1 MHHIVIIAHERF
13 PFDNM
18 RYLLCEI
25 VEIWQQDGLRVS
37 VSNGLG
43 TRVDAD
49 LAILHV
55 NLTVVPEEH
64 LAFVRQYPVTI
75 NGSVGDI
82 SKRRISSNLVRR
94 GDGYQGQVI
103 VKTNNNCR
111 GGCESDIASMGPL
124 FKKYANS
131 LRCRLPW
138 SWRAKLPDYH
148 IFESAGQVPRAVWYN
163 PDLVVEKFL
172 PERSDGLYCL
182 RTWVFLGDKESNSVA
197 YSDQPIVK
205 SDNILRFEKVAEV
218 PDELRQMRRD
228 MAFDFGKFD
237 YAIVNGR
244 VILYDANRTPTM
256 GSLSREKLLP
266 TIRLLA
272 EGIRAYL

>member
-1 MHHIVIIAHERF
+1 MHHIVILTHKYF

-18 RYLLCEI
+18 RYLLREI

-37 VSNGLG
+37 VLNGLD
-43 TRVDAD
+43 TRVEAD

-55 NLTVVPEEH
+55 NLTMVPEDY
-64 LAFVRQYPVTI
+64 LAFIRRYPVTI
-75 NGSVGDI
+75 NGSIRDI
-82 SKRRISSNLVRR
+82 SKRRISSNLVCR
-94 GDGYQGQVI
+94 GDGYRGQVV

-111 GGCESDIASMGPL
+111 GACDAEGATKGPL
-124 FKKYANS
+124 LKKYTNS
-131 LRCRLPW
+131 LRSRLPW
-138 SWRAKLPDYH
+138 SWRAKLSEYP
-148 IFESAGQVPRAVWYN
+148 IFESAGRVPRIVWHN

-172 PERSDGLYCL
+172 PERSDGLYRL
-182 RTWVFLGDKESNSVA
+182 RTWVFFGDKESNSVA

-205 SDNILRFEKVAEV
+205 SDNILRSEKVAEV

-228 MAFDFGKFD
+228 LAFDYGKFD
-237 YAIVNGR
+237 YAIVDGR
-244 VILYDANRTPTM
+244 VILYDTNRTPTM
-256 GSLSREKLLP
+256 GSLSKEKLLP

>member
-1 MHHIVIIAHERF
+1 MHHIAIIVHRHF
-13 PFDNM
+13 PLDNS
-18 RYLLCEI
+18 RYLLREI
-25 VEIWQQDGLRVS
+25 TEIWQKEGLRVS
-37 VSNGLG
+37 VLNGPG

-49 LAILHV
+49 LAIQHV
-55 NLTVVPEEH
+55 DLTVVPENY
-64 LAFVRQYPVTI
+64 LAYIRQYPATI

-94 GDGYQGQVI
+94 GDGYQGQVL

-111 GGCESDIASMGPL
+111 GGCDAEVTTKGPL
-124 FKKYANS
+124 LKKCTNS
-131 LRCRLPW
+131 LRSRLPW
-138 SWRAKLPDYH
+138 TWRAKLSDYP
-148 IFESAGQVPRAVWYN
+148 IFESVSQVPRVVWYN

-172 PERSDGLYCL
+172 PEHSDGLYCL
-182 RTWVFLGDKESNSVA
+182 RTWVFFGDKESNSVA

-205 SDNILRFEKVAEV
+205 SNNILRSEKVAEV

-228 MAFDFGKFD
+228 MAFDYGKFD

-272 EGIRAYL
+272 EGIREYL